1 MIFWQTECG
10 EAHTDK
16 KNPTPTTITSIYT
29 QHKRAPALP
38 ASKQINPLSLKA
50 APGGSDDEKRNRFH
64 SSTRLDR
71 HADDS
76 TASSLC
82 LIRTAIYDSQPRHRQ
97 SPGRTSRVIQQ
108 TPKTPN
114 SGSNFFARP
123 YRTFTQ
129 TEGGCRRLHS
139 RDCYKIILIKI
150 NRHHHHHH
158 YNRLRW
164 NCQKVRYHFSGR
176 QAGSPDTVITKAT
189 PLTRGPR
196 AKKMCCSKAPTP
208 SERAP

>member
-1 MIFWQTECG
+1 MFCCDLLANGVRRGTHRQ
-10 EAHTDK
+10 K
-16 KNPTPTTITSIYT
+16 KTPTPTTITSIYT

-38 ASKQINPLSLKA
+38 ASQQINPLSLKA

-97 SPGRTSRVIQQ
+97 SRGRTSRVIQQ

-158 YNRLRW
+158 HYNR
-164 NCQKVRYHFSGR
+164 CDGTVRRSGTTFR
-176 QAGSPDTVITKAT
+176 DGK
-189 PLTRGPR
+189 RGPPIR
-196 AKKMCCSKAPTP
+196 SLP
-208 SERAP
+208 RRRH